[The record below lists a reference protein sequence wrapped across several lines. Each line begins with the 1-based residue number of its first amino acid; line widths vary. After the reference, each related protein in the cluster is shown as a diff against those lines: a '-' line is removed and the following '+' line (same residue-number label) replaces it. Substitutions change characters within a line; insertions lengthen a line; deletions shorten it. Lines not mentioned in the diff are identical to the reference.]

1 MTTFIGTA
9 AGYRDLITKLDQHL
23 TQTGHAWGLTFT
35 GAGNGRMRGPGGTTG
50 GYVGTATSV
59 TETITV
65 TFTSAT
71 AFNVSGSVSGSL
83 GSGTVGTDFSS
94 SRVAFRIVAGATPF
108 SAGDVFTLNTGP
120 AWTRQRLAGMGSTGD
135 GFTSTLT
142 NPLNL
147 VDGLATGTSSSTTTF
162 PATTTWV
169 MDFDTAVRAIRIQNG
184 STAGQGPAAFSLD
197 WSDDGVSW
205 TTLQSWSGIGSWATS
220 EARTFAVTSPTA
232 KRRWRVVVTAGQT
245 ATLNLW
251 ELRLCG
257 DAGGTYPL
265 DDNTQG
271 IQAVWLSPGVDGV
284 TQAYHGLWT
293 TTVSASD
300 AWNLRMVG
308 FRFWNDQATHP
319 SLPNVANIPTAKT
332 LPLTKTTGIAYW
344 LVVNGG
350 RYILVCRVSGVYLAA
365 YSGFILPHE
374 VPADYPWPMAVGAVY
389 DVATTRWDL
398 STEGGFRNFWDPGT
412 SSNSIL
418 TPGCLSVMQPNGA
431 WREFAN
437 RANSGGSEGAASNHD
452 SAQRGLTWPYAF
464 QAASSTQQVAFFRD
478 CLDGSLPLLPVI
490 LAITPHVGFAGAVLG
505 EFDGVYAMNGFGNTA
520 EALTRDGAVDVLS
533 VPNAFRTSRQH
544 WAGIALD

>member
-9 AGYRDLITKLDQHL
+9 AGYRDLIGKLDQHL
-23 TQTGHAWGLTFT
+23 TQTGHAWGLTFS
-35 GAGNGRMRGPGGTTG
+35 GVGNGRMRGPGGTTG
-50 GYVGTATSV
+50 GYIGTATSV

-108 SAGDVFTLNTGP
+108 QAGDVFALNTGAP
-120 AWTRQRLAGMGSTGD
+120 WTRQRLAGMGNTGD
-135 GFTSTLT
+135 GFTSTLSNFT
-142 NPLNL
+142 EL
-147 VDGLATGTSSSTTTF
+147 VDGDTTPTAASTTSF
-162 PATTTWV
+162 PATSTWV
-169 MDFDTAVRAIRIQNG
+169 MDFDTAVRSIRIQCA
-184 STAGQGPAAFSLD
+184 TASRGPAAFSLD
-197 WSDDGVSW
+197 WSDDGVGW
-205 TTLQSWSGIGSWATS
+205 TTLQSWSGLTGWGTN
-220 EARTFAVTSPTA
+220 ETRTFNVTSPVA
-232 KRRWRVVVTAGQT
+232 KRRWRIVVTAGQT
-245 ATLNLW
+245 ATLELW

-257 DAGGTYPL
+257 DTAGTYPL

-284 TQAYHGLWT
+284 TKAYHGLWT

-300 AWNLRMVG
+300 AWNLRLVG

-319 SLPNVANIPTAKT
+319 SLPNVANICTAKT
-332 LPLTKTTGIAYW
+332 LPVTKTTGIAYW

-350 RYILVCRVSGVYLAA
+350 RYVLVCRVSGIYLAA
-365 YSGFILPHE
+365 YSGFILPYE
-374 VPADYPWPMAVGAVY
+374 TPADYPWPMAVGAVY
-389 DVATTRWDL
+389 DVATTRWDF
-398 STEGGFRNFWDPGT
+398 STEGGFRNFWDPGAF
-412 SSNSIL
+412 SNSISF
-418 TPGCLSVMQPNGA
+418 PSGLSVMQPNGA

-437 RANSGGSEGAASNHD
+437 RVNSSGSEGVTANHTTKLC
-452 SAQRGLTWPYAF
+452 GLTWPYAF
-464 QAASSTQQVAFFRD
+464 TADSGTQQVAAFRD

-490 LAITPHVGFAGAVLG
+490 LAIPPMPGFAGAVLG
-505 EFDGVYAMNGFGNTA
+505 EFDGVYSMNGFGNTA
-520 EALTRDGAVDVLS
+520 EAITRDGATDVLS